1 MNRSRSRAPSQRQL
15 RVGEE
20 LRHVLSE
27 IISRGGLSDPALAD
41 ANLTVTEVRLSPD
54 LRNATVFVIPLGG
67 AELETKVAAL
77 NRASSYFRGQVARM
91 VNLRNNP
98 RLTFAGDHSFD
109 EANKIDAILNQPGV
123 RRDLGTPVDFEDAAH
138 DHGDGLL
145 SDSRSGDEDHGA

>member
-1 MNRSRSRAPSQRQL
+1 MKRSRSRAPSQRQL

-67 AELETKVAAL
+67 AELENKVEAL
-77 NRASSYFRGQVARM
+77 NRASSYFRGQVARAID
-91 VNLRNNP
+91 LRNSP
-98 RLTFAGDHSFD
+98 RLSFAADHSFD
-109 EANKIDAILNQPGV
+109 EASKIDTLLRNAGV
-123 RRDLGTPVDFEDAAH
+123 QRDLASVLEQDDA
-138 DHGDGLL
+138 DLEQEPGE
-145 SDSRSGDEDHGA
+145 EDHGA

>member
-41 ANLTVTEVRLSPD
+41 ANFTVTEVRLSPD

-67 AELETKVAAL
+67 ADLEGKVAAL
-77 NRASSYFRGQVARM
+77 NRAASYFRGQVARM

-109 EANKIDAILNQPGV
+109 EANKIDSILNQPGV
-123 RRDLGTPVDFEDAAH
+123 RRDLAAPIDFEDAAI
-138 DHGDGLL
+138 DHGEVEEN
-145 SDSRSGDEDHGA
+145 SGNRGEEDHGA